1 VAKGRLITDS
11 KTICPTCRD
20 SGWLVKDLD
29 SVEKVV
35 ACPDCHSR
43 NQSEKLLNN
52 AKIPPRYFDRD
63 FDEFPPT
70 TRLRERAL
78 RRCIDFV
85 ETFPEVPRGL
95 LLTGPCGVGKTH
107 LSAAIL
113 KALIREKMISG
124 RFVDE
129 TEFLRRIQYSYG
141 PDSRETEREVL
152 FPLLHVDLLVWDD
165 LGTGRPTE
173 WVAET
178 IRTVLNHRYT
188 YSKHTILSTNLQIQS
203 TKKTELSVKSNSL
216 VEKIGVGLFS
226 RIMEMCEVVEIDGP
240 DFRTDIHK
248 AGLDFKEKN
257 QNSRTN

>member
-1 VAKGRLITDS
+1 MAKGRLVPES
-11 KTICPTCRD
+11 KSGCSTCRD
-20 SGWLVKDLD
+20 SGWLVKTLD

-35 ACPDCHSR
+35 PCPDCHSR
-43 NQSEKLLNN
+43 DKLEKLLGN
-52 AKIPPRYFDRD
+52 AQIPPRYFDLD
-63 FDEFPPT
+63 FREFSART
-70 TRLRERAL
+70 KFLLRAK

-85 ETFPEVPRGL
+85 EAFPEVPRGL
-95 LLTGPCGVGKTH
+95 LLAGPCGVGKTH

-129 TEFLRRIQYSYG
+129 TEFLRRIQYSFG
-141 PDSRETEREVL
+141 PDSRETERELL

-188 YSKHTILSTNLQIQS
+188 YSKHTILSTNLRLQPVR
-203 TKKTELSVKSNSL
+203 KTELSVKSNSL
-216 VEKIGVGLFS
+216 VERIGMGLYS

-240 DFRTDIHK
+240 DFRTEVHK
-248 AGLDFKEKN
+248 PGLDFQEKTRD
-257 QNSRTN
+257 SHD

>member
-1 VAKGRLITDS
+1 MAKGRLTS
-11 KTICPTCRD
+11 KSEAVCSTCRD
-20 SGWLVKDLD
+20 SGWLVKTLD

-35 ACPDCHSR
+35 PCPDCHSR
-43 NQSEKLLNN
+43 DKSAKLLGN
-52 AKIPPRYFDRD
+52 AQIPPRYFDRD
-63 FDEFPPT
+63 FAEFSPT

-85 ETFPEVPRGL
+85 EAFPESPRGL
-95 LLTGPCGVGKTH
+95 LLAGPCGVGKTH

-113 KALIREKMISG
+113 KALIQEKMISG

-129 TEFLRRIQYSYG
+129 TEFLRRIQYSFG
-141 PDSRETEREVL
+141 PDSQETEREVL

-188 YSKHTILSTNLQIQS
+188 YSKQTILSTNLRLQPVR
-203 TKKTELSVKSNSL
+203 KTELSVKDNSL
-216 VEKIGVGLFS
+216 VERIGVGLFS

-248 AGLDFKEKN
+248 AGLDFKEKTRD
-257 QNSRTN
+257 SH